1 MKDQPASLHGATIL
15 QVLPALGT
23 GGVERGTLEMT
34 EAITRAGGKAIV
46 ASAGG
51 ALSAQIR
58 RAGAEMITL
67 PLNRKNPFA
76 IWRNAAKLTALIR
89 SRRIDIVHARS
100 RAPAWSAWLA
110 CKRTGTRFL
119 TTYHGVY
126 SENFPGKRA
135 YNAVMIKGALVIAIS
150 RHVAQTIRGR
160 YQIPANRIRII
171 HRGADLAL
179 FDPDNVS
186 GERLAQ
192 LAERWRL
199 PPERRPVI
207 LLPARLT
214 RWKGAEVLVRA
225 LARLQNREAFVVLAG
240 PEQGNGAFSR
250 SLVILAGQL
259 GVSDRLRLV
268 GNCDDMQA
276 AYKLS
281 DLVVAPSLE
290 PEPFGRTVVEAQAMG
305 RIVVASAN
313 GGAAETIEHG
323 VTGFLVPPGDVAQLA
338 DAIDYVLQMPQEAR
352 RAFGERARASV
363 AANFAKETM
372 QAATIVVYRE
382 LLGL

>member
-276 AYKLS
+276 AYQLS
-281 DLVVAPSLE
+281 DVVVAPSLE

>member
-338 DAIDYVLQMPQEAR
+338 DAIDYVLQMPQEAS

>member
-76 IWRNAAKLTALIR
+76 IWRNAAKLTTLIR

-276 AYKLS
+276 AYQLS
-281 DLVVAPSLE
+281 DVVVAPSLE

-338 DAIDYVLQMPQEAR
+338 DAIDYVLQMPQEAS

>member
-276 AYKLS
+276 AYQLS

-338 DAIDYVLQMPQEAR
+338 DAIDYVLQMPQEAS